1 MQYDTGQSG
10 ALHPAM
16 AIPLLHRYCA
26 AERHKCF
33 SVDRKPPKLTF
44 FFEGMILE
52 RESNI
57 LVIIIIVFYYAEAAQ
72 HTKKKET

>member
-1 MQYDTGQSG
+1 
-10 ALHPAM
+10 M
-16 AIPLLHRYCA
+16 AILLPRILC
-26 AERHKCF
+26 RRKSQCF
-33 SVDRKPPKLTF
+33 SVDRKHPKLTF

-57 LVIIIIVFYYAEAAQ
+57 LVIIIIVVYYAEAAQ